1 MKKTIRLSESDLI
14 RLVKR
19 VIKEQD
25 NRSIQSEAKNSNDS
39 INETI
44 NIDSKGDNKPSMSLI
59 NKKING
65 VDTTMVK
72 VKDYFYHNGVIQDKK
87 FLMKLQNGFAK
98 VWDDLTSNN

>member
-1 MKKTIRLSESDLI
+1 MKKTVRLSESDLI

-25 NRSIQSEAKNSNDS
+25 NRSIQSEAKNSN
-39 INETI
+39 ETTY
-44 NIDSKGDNKPSMSLI
+44 IDTKGDNKPGMSLI
-59 NKKING
+59 NKNING
-65 VDTTMVK
+65 VDTTMVI
-72 VKDYFYHNGVIQDKK
+72 VKNYFYYNGVIQDKK